1 MIKLLLIEDDANL
14 SYIIKN
20 SLEEIVGDYEVS
32 IATNGEEG
40 FFMLET
46 VRPDIIVSD
55 IEMPVLNGWDMVKKI
70 RQTDTEIPIIF
81 ATAKISF
88 KDVINGYDIGGNNYI
103 KKPFSPEELDAHIQ
117 SLIHLK
123 SQKKLYLQRS
133 SYQIGKY
140 IFTPQNNLLAYDSTI
155 QKLTTRE
162 SQILELF
169 VKNKDEVLERKD
181 ILMHFWKTNNTAS
194 SRSLD
199 VFITKLRV
207 YLSKD
212 NSVSISNIR
221 GVGLIFD
228 FD

>member
-1 MIKLLLIEDDANL
+1 MIKLLLIEDDTNL
-14 SYIIKN
+14 SYIIKS

-32 IATNGEEG
+32 VATNGEEG
-40 FFMLET
+40 FSMLET
-46 VRPDIIVSD
+46 VQPDIIVSD

-81 ATAKISF
+81 ATAKISS
-88 KDVINGYDIGGNNYI
+88 KDVMAGYGAGGNNYI

-117 SLIHLK
+117 SLMHLK
-123 SQKKLYLQRS
+123 SDKKLRLERS

-140 IFTPQNNLLAYDSTI
+140 IFTPQKNLLAYDSAI
-155 QKLTTRE
+155 QKLTVRE

-169 VKNKDEVLERKD
+169 IKDKGEVLNRKD
-181 ILMHFWKTNNTAS
+181 ILMHFWKTDNIAS

-199 VFITKLRV
+199 VFITKLRA

-212 NSVSISNIR
+212 SAVSINNIR
-221 GVGLIFD
+221 GAGLILNVN
-228 FD
+228 